1 MPEGL
6 DVKPPTE
13 YFGHDSKVRLYGTSK
28 YQNSDAPLLPRAG
41 LARRRAWSALSAV
54 PKRRRPLFDQMK

>member
-13 YFGHDSKVRLYGTSK
+13 YFGHDSKVRLRLNIRIQMPHYSPGRVSPGAVRGPPFR
-28 YQNSDAPLLPRAG
+28 QSLSDA
-41 LARRRAWSALSAV
+41 V
-54 PKRRRPLFDQMK
+54 PSLIR